1 MEARIVR
8 LCASFPH
15 VANEPGKPVST
26 PPNGRDNE
34 PYAVLRFELT
44 ASAKD
49 TNILGQCLE
58 SGDIEGLGAACF
70 NDLEAVVLRTFR
82 RVQYQARLATARGRW
97 CVHVW
102 QRTKGAHSLF
112 IVGRGARGRFCSTAE
127 RMGWMGMP

>member
-26 PPNGRDNE
+26 LPNGRDNE

-58 SGDIEGLGAACF
+58 SGDIEGLGAASSTISKR
-70 NDLEAVVLRTFR
+70 LSTILSR
-82 RVQYQARLATARGRW
+82 RARCQAHLDTARGRW
-97 CVHVW
+97 CVYVW
-102 QRTKGAHSLF
+102 QRTNGVRSLS
-112 IVGRGARGRFCSTAE
+112 IVRRGA
-127 RMGWMGMP
+127 